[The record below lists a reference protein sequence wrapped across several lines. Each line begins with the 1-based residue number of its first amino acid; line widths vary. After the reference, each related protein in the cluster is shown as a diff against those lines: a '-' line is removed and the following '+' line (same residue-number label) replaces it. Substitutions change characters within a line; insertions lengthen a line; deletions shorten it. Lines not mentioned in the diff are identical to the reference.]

1 MLVCVDRLKGS
12 KGKIIQYAIQNTTTN
27 EIIHVNSDIL
37 KEKLRN
43 DEIAVLNLKLTL
55 DDRVILLNNDFQKKV
70 DKTNRKYKND
80 ANVTKSLEEAVDKF
94 MSSVYSFK
102 YFSDIANV
110 TKVLN
115 VNTSGDENTITLAI
129 RNSILEGEKNTKV
142 LLRYRKNVIKK
153 EDANYYVNVAVKIIG
168 IGVGKDI
175 TALTNI
181 KEYETEVMVY
191 NSLTNKLDSNAEEYS
206 ILFTDYIVYNLDYL
220 SRKVVDNEERRKRY
234 ARYTNIFKKKGIQCT
249 ACCLALL
256 TYSSLLVGCGTSPV
270 DNKSSVNNTEVS
282 QQVDYRT
289 YTCDYKTFSMK
300 TKIVTELRGKVVVIE
315 GNMFNILTDPLVMR
329 DLEGNVL
336 GEASDKYNIISN
348 DDHSIIVDDKVELV
362 MSGDVNI
369 VGKSY
374 SLYNKDGVHV
384 GDFKRSLM
392 GFSAEIVDT
401 NGNLIASYSKSLIR
415 DFEVRI
421 YDNCPVSDEAVLL
434 IVASFVSDDI
444 VDSRSSS
451 NN

>member
-1 MLVCVDRLKGS
+1 MLVCVDRLKDS

-175 TALTNI
+175 TTLTNI

-191 NSLTNKLDSNAEEYS
+191 NSLTNKLDSNAEGHS

-234 ARYTNIFKKKGIQCT
+234 ARYTNIFKKRGIQCT

-315 GNMFNILTDPLVMR
+315 GNIFNILTDPLVMR

-374 SLYNKDGVHV
+374 RLYDKEGVHV

-401 NGNLIASYSKSLIR
+401 DGNLIASYSKSLIR